1 MEPTEERD
9 AVGRADDGLN
19 AKDNFQFERV
29 TPYRKQQENRR
40 G

>member
-1 MEPTEERD
+1 
-9 AVGRADDGLN
+9 LN